1 MERVVLHID
10 LDYFYAQIEEIHDQS
25 IQNKSIVICQYSG
38 RTEDS
43 GAVATTN
50 YIARKYGVKS
60 GISIKNREFL

>member
-1 MERVVLHID
+1 MERIVLHID

-50 YIARKYGVKS
+50 YIARK
-60 GISIKNREFL
+60 